1 MSKITLK
8 TLQEQ
13 YAKLLTEARAY
24 ATAVRNPK
32 RILSSTTDGTQKTA
46 DGAKGQA
53 MVSINDLIATTRTA
67 EQTGYITVLRVT
79 NGGKSLEVWFQ
90 QNVNEIPVPSAFYL

>member
-1 MSKITLK
+1 MPKVTLK
-8 TLQEQ
+8 SVQEYLAIVQ
-13 YAKLLTEARAY
+13 KDARKFVDD
-24 ATAVRNPK
+24 VRNPK
-32 RILSSTTDGTQKTA
+32 RILSSTTDGTQKTV

-53 MVSINDLIATTRTA
+53 MVSINDLIATVRTA

-90 QNVNEIPVPSAFYL
+90 KNPSETPAPNTFYF

>member
-8 TLQEQ
+8 SVQESLDALKKAATE
-13 YAKLLTEARAY
+13 YASII
-24 ATAVRNPK
+24 RNPK